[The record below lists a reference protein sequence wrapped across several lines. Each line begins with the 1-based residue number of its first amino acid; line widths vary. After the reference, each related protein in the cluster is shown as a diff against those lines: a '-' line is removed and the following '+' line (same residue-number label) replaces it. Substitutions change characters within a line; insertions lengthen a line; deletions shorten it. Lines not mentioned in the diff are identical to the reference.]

1 MSFNPDHPDRD
12 LLHQEVH
19 SRPPI
24 ALWPDE
30 RVISQSLLL
39 SRPGERESQREWI
52 DAICRALR
60 IIPHPQHG
68 QSVRVVELAPAPAR
82 ILLKWE
88 LHGEFCAITL
98 YFQQVWAIHETFSD
112 SRAQCWMRFTDR
124 LHEIGVRPWSPQA
137 GQRMSAI
144 DLVIQSAPPTDD
156 AGRIASRFNGN
167 TLIGSSILSSQ
178 RAQIWTDFQTD
189 DEGFIRFL
197 VTHQGMGS
205 RQAGRVAQRVID
217 MDTYR
222 MMAMLAFPKAKSLGE
237 SLRHAERELS
247 QISSD
252 MADTL
257 QAERTGQADIS
268 TDERLLKGVSSLA
281 ARVEQWVSGLGLRF
295 TASEAYS
302 ELSRRAIQEL
312 REQTIPGVQTLTEF
326 MDRRFEPAM
335 RTCQWT
341 RRRLSEL
348 SDRISRTTQI
358 LRTRIEFI
366 NERQTQSLLASM
378 DRRAKLQL
386 RLQQTV
392 EGLSLVVLTYY
403 GVGLVNALAKGL
415 KDMGVPMSP
424 EIVSAV
430 SIPVIAGSLALGIR
444 RARKKLTGETTPAQP
459 KRP

>member
-1 MSFNPDHPDRD
+1 
-12 LLHQEVH
+12 
-19 SRPPI
+19 
-24 ALWPDE
+24 
-30 RVISQSLLL
+30 
-39 SRPGERESQREWI
+39 
-52 DAICRALR
+52 CRALR

-68 QSVRVVELAPAPAR
+68 QSVRVVELSPAPTR

-98 YFQQVWAIHETFSD
+98 YFQQGFGIHETFAD
-112 SRAQCWMRFTDR
+112 TRAACWMRLSDR
-124 LHEIGVRPWSPQA
+124 LHEIGVRPWSAQA

-144 DLVIQSAPPTDD
+144 DLVIQSAASTDD
-156 AGRIASRFNGN
+156 AARIAARFDGN
-167 TLIGSSILSSQ
+167 TLIGSTILASQ
-178 RAQIWTDFQTD
+178 RAQVWTDFQTD

-205 RQAGRVAQRVID
+205 RQAGRVAQRIID

-222 MMAMLAFPKAKSLGE
+222 MMAMLAFPKAKALGE
-237 SLRHAERELS
+237 SLRQAERELA
-247 QISSD
+247 QISAD
-252 MADTL
+252 MAETL
-257 QAERTGQADIS
+257 QAERTGQADVS

-281 ARVEQWVSGLGLRF
+281 ARVEQWVSALGLRF

-312 REQTIPGVQTLTEF
+312 REQAIPGVQTLTEF

-403 GVGLVNALAKGL
+403 GVGLVSAVVKGL
-415 KDMGVPMSP
+415 KDVGAPLSP
-424 EIVSAV
+424 EIIGALSVP
-430 SIPVIAGSLALGIR
+430 IIAGSLALGIR
-444 RARKKLTGETTPAQP
+444 RARRKLTGEMTPEPP
-459 KRP
+459 KHP